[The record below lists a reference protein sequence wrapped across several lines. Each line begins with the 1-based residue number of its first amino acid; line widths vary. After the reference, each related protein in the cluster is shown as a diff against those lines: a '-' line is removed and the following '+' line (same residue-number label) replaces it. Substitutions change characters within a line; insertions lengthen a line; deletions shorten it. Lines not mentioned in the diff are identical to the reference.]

1 MTLSKETKALRVAF
15 LAMLAAVG
23 GVSVLGQVLQVRA
36 RIGSH
41 EQPPTESWFSFAPVT
56 TPDDVAA
63 GRKLFL
69 VSCASCHAP
78 DARGDEGPDLHDLEI
93 SDRRIANV
101 IKKGIKGEMPSF
113 SRKLNDAQIVQLRA
127 YLRSLG
133 D

>member
-1 MTLSKETKALRVAF
+1 MCIR
-15 LAMLAAVG
+15 
-23 GVSVLGQVLQVRA
+23 
-36 RIGSH
+36 
-41 EQPPTESWFSFAPVT
+41 
-56 TPDDVAA
+56 D
-63 GRKLFL
+63 
-69 VSCASCHAP
+69 
-78 DARGDEGPDLHDLEI
+78 RGDEGPDLHDLEI